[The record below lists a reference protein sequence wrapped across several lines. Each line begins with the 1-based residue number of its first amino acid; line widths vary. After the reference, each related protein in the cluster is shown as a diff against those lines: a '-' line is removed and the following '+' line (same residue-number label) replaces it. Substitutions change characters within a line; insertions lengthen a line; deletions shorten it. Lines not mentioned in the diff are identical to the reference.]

1 MKNKL
6 LITSALAAGSLM
18 AGSIANAQT
27 YYEKGNGYGTS
38 TTTVGGDLAL
48 IYSAVRKTGGTVAA
62 LAGGTAGMASTR
74 GFGRESQLNISNRG
88 KLNNGMD
95 YAAGF
100 SLEFDG
106 TGTSSSMSATE
117 NPTISNEN
125 VYFDLIIGN
134 TTLTAGLDH
143 VQRQYNGAV
152 PQVFN
157 ITELMTAAGS
167 KTTYVIGAAT
177 SEYAGVG
184 IMQKVP
190 SIGNFSAYYV
200 PRAGDTGG
208 NDVAGITSKGG
219 GNSAYELNYAGT
231 DIGGVKG
238 LGAVFMLNSMKATS
252 NTNSSGNV
260 KGMVY
265 GVSYNFGSI
274 AIGYDRF
281 KDENAHNVD
290 PATLFNA
297 LGETALVGTKVTKR
311 YGATY
316 AVDSNTTLGYVQSTT
331 DANGAAYGA
340 LAGNSETVKAL
351 QVGYNFGPVALS
363 ATATKFTNI
372 MGAAGAVAEDS
383 GRMGQVRLTTKF

>member
-48 IYSAVRKTGGTVAA
+48 IYSATRKTGGAVLTSP
-62 LAGGTAGMASTR
+62 GSTAGIASTR

-88 KLNNGMD
+88 KLNNGME

-106 TGTSSSMSATE
+106 TTNSNSMSATE

-143 VQRQYNGAV
+143 VQRQYNGAI

-157 ITELMTAAGS
+157 ITELMVAAGS
-167 KTTYVIGAAT
+167 ATTYVVGAAT

-200 PRAGDTGG
+200 PRAGDTGS
-208 NDVAGITSKGG
+208 NDVSGITSKGG
-219 GNSAYELNYAGT
+219 GNSAYEVSYIGT
-231 DIGGVKG
+231 DIGGLKG
-238 LGAVFMLNSMKATS
+238 LGGTFMLNNMKATDS
-252 NTNSSGNV
+252 TKLNV

-265 GVSYNFGSI
+265 GVSYNFGTV

-281 KDENAHNVD
+281 KDENAHNLAA
-290 PATLFNA
+290 PTLHNA
-297 LGETALVGTKVTKR
+297 LAETTLPGTKVTKR

-316 AVDSNTTLGYVQSTT
+316 ALDSNMTLGYVQATT
-331 DANGAAYGA
+331 DAAGLAYGA

-351 QVGYNFGPVALS
+351 QLGYNFGPVALS
-363 ATATKFTNI
+363 ATASKFTNL
-372 MGAAGAVAEDS
+372 MGNVGAVAEDS

>member
-48 IYSAVRKTGGTVAA
+48 IYSAVRKTGGTAAA
-62 LAGGTAGMASTR
+62 LAGGTPGMASTR
-74 GFGRESQLNISNRG
+74 GFGRESQVNFSNRG

-143 VQRQYNGAV
+143 VQRQYNGQI

-157 ITELMTAAGS
+157 ITELMVAAGS

-177 SEYAGVG
+177 SEAAGVG

-190 SIGNFSAYYV
+190 GIGNFAAYYV
-200 PRAGDTGG
+200 PRAGDAGTG
-208 NDVAGITSKGG
+208 DVNGITSKGG
-219 GNSAYELNYAGT
+219 NSAYEVNYIGT
-231 DIGGVKG
+231 DIGGLKG
-238 LGAVFMLNSMKATS
+238 LGATFMYNTMKATS

-260 KGMVY
+260 KGIIY
-265 GVSYNFGSI
+265 GVSYNFGSV

-290 PATLFNA
+290 PATLYNP
-297 LGETALVGTKVTKR
+297 LGETANVGTKVTKR

-316 AVDSNTTLGYVQSTT
+316 AVDSNLTLGIVQAVT
-331 DANGAAYGA
+331 DASGVAYGS
-340 LAGNSETVKAL
+340 LQGNSETVKAI
-351 QVGYNFGPVALS
+351 QAGYNFGPVAFS
-363 ATATKFTNI
+363 ATASKFTNL
-372 MGAAGAVAEDS
+372 MGAAGAVQEDS
-383 GRMGQVRLTTKF
+383 GRMGQLRLTTKF

>member
-1 MKNKL
+1 
-6 LITSALAAGSLM
+6 
-18 AGSIANAQT
+18 
-27 YYEKGNGYGTS
+27 
-38 TTTVGGDLAL
+38 
-48 IYSAVRKTGGTVAA
+48 
-62 LAGGTAGMASTR
+62 
-74 GFGRESQLNISNRG
+74 
-88 KLNNGMD
+88 MD

-106 TGTSSSMSATE
+106 TGATATTLATE
-117 NPTISNEN
+117 APSITNEN

-157 ITELMTAAGS
+157 ITELMVAAGS
-167 KTTYVIGAAT
+167 KTTYTVGAAT

-200 PRAGDTGG
+200 PRAGDTGTG
-208 NDVAGITSKGG
+208 DVNPITANAG
-219 GNSAYELNYAGT
+219 GNSAYEVSYIGT
-231 DIGGVKG
+231 DIGGLKG
-238 LGAVFMLNSMKATS
+238 LNGTFMLNNMKP
-252 NTNSSGNV
+252 TNSTGQTV
-260 KGMVY
+260 KGVVY
-265 GVSYNFGSI
+265 GVSYNFGSV

-281 KDENAHNVD
+281 KDENARNV
-290 PATLFNA
+290 AAAVNNA
-297 LGETALVGTKVTKR
+297 LGEVDGKPGTRITKR

-316 AVDSNTTLGYVQSTT
+316 AVDSNMTLGYVQATT
-331 DANGAAYGA
+331 DAQGIAYGA

-363 ATATKFTNI
+363 ASASKFTNL
-372 MGAAGAVAEDS
+372 MGQSGAVAEDS

>member
-48 IYSAVRKTGGTVAA
+48 IYSAVRKTGGTAA
-62 LAGGTAGMASTR
+62 SIASGTPGLASTR

-88 KLNNGMD
+88 KLNNGME

-106 TGTSSSMSATE
+106 TGNNNSMSATE

-143 VQRQYNGAV
+143 VQRQYNGAI

-157 ITELMTAAGS
+157 ITELMVAAGS

-190 SIGNFSAYYV
+190 SIGSFSAYYV
-200 PRAGDTGG
+200 PRAGDTGTG
-208 NDVAGITSKGG
+208 DVNSLTSKGG

-231 DIGGVKG
+231 DIGGLKG
-238 LGAVFMLNSMKATS
+238 LGAVFMLNNMKPTAAAGQT
-252 NTNSSGNV
+252 V

-265 GVSYNFGSI
+265 GISYNFGTV

-290 PATLFNA
+290 ASLYNA
-297 LGETALVGTKVTKR
+297 LGEINGSPGTKITKR
-311 YGATY
+311 YGVTY
-316 AVDSNTTLGYVQSTT
+316 ALDSNTTLGYVQSTT
-331 DANGAAYGA
+331 DAQGIAYTS
-340 LAGNSETVKAL
+340 LAGNSEVVKAL

-363 ATATKFTNI
+363 ATASKFTNL
-372 MGAAGAVAEDS
+372 MGTAGAVAEDS

>member
-48 IYSAVRKTGGTVAA
+48 LYSAVRKTGGTAAA
-62 LAGGTAGMASTR
+62 LAGGTNGLGSTR

-106 TGTSSSMSATE
+106 TGVGNSMSATE

-143 VQRQYNGAV
+143 IQRQYNGSV

-157 ITELMTAAGS
+157 ITELMVAAGS
-167 KTTYVIGAAT
+167 ATTYVVGAAT

-190 SIGNFSAYYV
+190 SIGNFAAYYV
-200 PRAGDTGG
+200 PRAGDTGSG
-208 NDVAGITSKGG
+208 DVNKITSNGG
-219 GNSAYELNYAGT
+219 GNSAYEISYIGT
-231 DIGGVKG
+231 DIGGLKG
-238 LGAVFMLNSMKATS
+238 LGGTFMLNSMKATQTS
-252 NTNSSGNV
+252 APNNV
-260 KGMVY
+260 KGVVY
-265 GVSYNFGSI
+265 GVSYNFGTI
-274 AIGYDRF
+274 AVGYDRF
-281 KDENAHNVD
+281 KDENAHNLTS
-290 PATLFNA
+290 PALFNA
-297 LGETALVGTKVTKR
+297 LSEGATPGTKVTKR
-311 YGATY
+311 YGVTY
-316 AVDSNTTLGYVQSTT
+316 AVDSNMTVGYVSAVT
-331 DANGAAYGA
+331 DAQGLAYGA
-340 LAGNSETVKAL
+340 LSGNSETVRAL

-363 ATATKFTNI
+363 ASATKFTNL
-372 MGAAGAVAEDS
+372 MTNAGANNEDS
-383 GRMGQVRLTTKF
+383 GKMGQVRLTTKF